1 MRPGVVG
8 PLLVGPLLPG
18 CAIVLGSPVGGMK
31 RREPPATGFTNSFA
45 MGGFGPVLGPVGF
58 AVGGAGDVSGRVTGA
73 GGAFTLSI
81 SVEVLVSGAGAV
93 PSDSIAARLPVTPGA
108 LTLAVAARSEWP
120 FGVLLP
126 NVSELVEDP
135 PRSSFSLKPCGFG
148 IATSSFF
155 SNRGG
160 ACAAS
165 VSSDTP

>member
-1 MRPGVVG
+1 M
-8 PLLVGPLLPG
+8 
-18 CAIVLGSPVGGMK
+18 
-31 RREPPATGFTNSFA
+31 
-45 MGGFGPVLGPVGF
+45 GF
-58 AVGGAGDVSGRVTGA
+58 AVGGTGDASETVTGA

-93 PSDSIAARLPVTPGA
+93 PSASIAARFPVTPEVPVS
-108 LTLAVAARSEWP
+108 AVAARSEWP
-120 FGVLLP
+120 CGVLLP

-165 VSSDTP
+165 VSSETE